1 MDTSNLPDVHGST
14 FGRQANLSV
23 SKIPL
28 TVLMWNVR
36 GLNAPKKQ
44 QYLDWLISEQKPD
57 IVMFNETKLTSPLYL
72 GGYYGH

>member
-1 MDTSNLPDVHGST
+1 MDRNNLPDVHGST
-14 FGRQANLSV
+14 FGRQANLSI

-28 TVLMWNVR
+28 KVLMWNFR

-57 IVMFNETKLTSPLYL
+57 IILFNETKLTSPLYL

>member
-1 MDTSNLPDVHGST
+1 MDTVNLPDVHGST
-14 FGRQANLSV
+14 FGIKANLSI

-44 QYLDWLISEQKPD
+44 QYLDWLISE
-57 IVMFNETKLTSPLYL
+57 
-72 GGYYGH
+72 

>member
-1 MDTSNLPDVHGST
+1 MGTVNLPDVHGTT
-14 FGRQANLSV
+14 FGRQTNLSV

-72 GGYYGH
+72 AGYYGH

>member
-1 MDTSNLPDVHGST
+1 MGTNNLPDVPGGT
-14 FGRQANLSV
+14 LGRQANLSI

-44 QYLDWLISEQKPD
+44 QYLDWLISEQKTD
-57 IVMFNETKLTSPLYL
+57 IVMLNETKLTSPQYL

>member
-1 MDTSNLPDVHGST
+1 MDTGNLPDVHGST
-14 FGRQANLSV
+14 FGRQANLNV

-44 QYLDWLISEQKPD
+44 QYLDWLISE
-57 IVMFNETKLTSPLYL
+57 
-72 GGYYGH
+72 

>member
-1 MDTSNLPDVHGST
+1 MDTNNLPDVHGST
-14 FGRQANLSV
+14 FGRQVNLSI
-23 SKIPL
+23 SEIPL

>member
-1 MDTSNLPDVHGST
+1 MDTVNLPDVHGST
-14 FGRQANLSV
+14 FRRQANLSI